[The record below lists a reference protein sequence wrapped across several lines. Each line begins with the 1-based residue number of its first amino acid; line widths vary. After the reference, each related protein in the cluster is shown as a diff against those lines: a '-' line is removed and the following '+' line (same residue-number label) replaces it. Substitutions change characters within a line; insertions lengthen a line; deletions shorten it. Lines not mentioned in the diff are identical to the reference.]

1 MRISIVDLH
10 ASAGI
15 GQCNVLDHES
25 QPQRQ
30 SLSAKKKKQMATE
43 QGLFFEQGL
52 LPEKI
57 RQTP

>member
-1 MRISIVDLH
+1 V
-10 ASAGI
+10 ATANG
-15 GQCNVLDHES
+15 NVLNHES

-30 SLSAKKKKQMATE
+30 NLSAKKKKQMATE